1 VKKTLGIIG
10 GMGPLATAR
19 LYELVT
25 LHDRVERDQEHFNV
39 LIISIP
45 STPDR
50 TAYILGKSASSPVPG
65 IAHAASKLVSLGANY
80 LAMPCITSHCLL
92 GDLKFE
98 RPLISMPDET
108 LIRIKSDGCRSFGLL
123 ATEGTIATGLFS
135 RLAQHC
141 GLKLLLPDS
150 QAQARVTDVIYNQ
163 VKRGN
168 LTGGDVILGVADG
181 LLKRGADVCVLG
193 CTELSLLSLSGAFAD
208 PLDITARR
216 AVELCGGK
224 VAEDALVV

>member
-1 VKKTLGIIG
+1 MTKTLGIIG

-39 LIISIP
+39 IIISIP

-50 TAYILGKSASSPVPG
+50 TAFILGKSSNSPIPS
-65 IAHAASKLVSLGANY
+65 IAHAASKLAALGANY

-108 LIRIKSDGCRSFGLL
+108 LIRIKADGCRSFGLL

-135 RLAQHC
+135 KLAQHY
-141 GLKLLLPDS
+141 GLKLILPDS
-150 QAQARVTDVIYNQ
+150 QAQARVTDVIYSQ
-163 VKRGN
+163 VKRGD
-168 LTGGDVILGVADG
+168 LSGGAAIREVADG

-193 CTELSLLSLSGAFAD
+193 CTELSLLNLTGRFAD

-216 AVELCGGK
+216 AVKLCGGK
-224 VAEDALVV
+224 VAENAVLV